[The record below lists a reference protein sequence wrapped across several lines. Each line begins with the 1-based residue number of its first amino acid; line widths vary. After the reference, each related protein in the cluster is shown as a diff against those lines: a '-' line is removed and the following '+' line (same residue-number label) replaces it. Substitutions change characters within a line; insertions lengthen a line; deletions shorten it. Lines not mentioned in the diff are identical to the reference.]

1 MRGVVGTSGNA
12 QGPVRSARLRRPSWR
27 DPRLAVGAAL
37 VLGSVVLGVSV
48 VAAADDTVPVFA
60 AGTTV
65 VPGTAL
71 TAAELDVVRVR
82 LDGSDDLYLRAD
94 SGLPDG
100 AVAVRTVG
108 AGEMVP
114 RSAVGRADSL
124 ASRPVT
130 VPIEGPLP
138 TDLGPGVL
146 VDVWIA
152 ETDPSPNASAA
163 TPEKAL
169 AAVEVYGVD
178 TDGGGLS
185 AVTTASVA
193 LLLDDDGTTRVLGA
207 LANGHRV
214 DLVPVPGAVPGP
226 S

>member
-1 MRGVVGTSGNA
+1 M
-12 QGPVRSARLRRPSWR
+12 RSARLRRPSWR
-27 DPRLAVGAAL
+27 DPRLAIGAAL

-60 AGTTV
+60 AGSTV

-71 TAAELDVVRVR
+71 TEEQLDVVRVR
-82 LDGSDDLYLRAD
+82 IDGSDELYLRAD

-114 RSAVGRADSL
+114 LSAVGRADSL

-130 VPIEGPLP
+130 VPIEAPLP
-138 TDLGPGVL
+138 ADLAPGVL

-152 ETDPSPNASAA
+152 ETDQSPGAAAA
-163 TPEKAL
+163 TPEKVL
-169 AAVEVYGVD
+169 AAIEVYGVD
-178 TDGGGLS
+178 AEGGGLA

-214 DLVPVPGAVPGP
+214 DLVPVPGGVPGP